1 MNNLSIFH
9 YLPIIT
15 TILSFIFAYKIFDR
29 YRKINF
35 KGRHLFWWG
44 LGVMVFGMGTFAE
57 GYITLLGW
65 NPVIFKFWYIVGAL
79 LGGAPLAQGTVWFL
93 LKESTARRLTY
104 ALVSVVLVSAILVTL
119 SPINYDLVNPNLPSG
134 KVLVWQWTR
143 GFSPFINLY
152 AVIFLVGGAVL
163 SAWRFRKRLPDGDSK
178 NLVRKDRFIGNVLIA
193 IGAILP
199 GIGGAYTRAGY
210 TLILYIAEFLGIL
223 LIWGGYWFNV
233 RKRPVK

>member
-1 MNNLSIFH
+1 MHNLSIFH

-15 TILSFIFAYKIFDR
+15 TILSMIFAYKIFDR
-29 YRKINF
+29 YKKRNF

-44 LGVMVFGMGTFAE
+44 LGVIVYGMGTFAE
-57 GYITLLGW
+57 GYITLFGW

-93 LKESTARRLTY
+93 LKETTARRLTY
-104 ALVSVVLVSAILVTL
+104 ALVSVVIVAAFLVTL

-134 KVLVWQWTR
+134 KVLEWQWTR

-152 AVIFLVGGAVL
+152 AVIFLVGGAIL
-163 SAWRFRKRLPDGDSK
+163 SAWRFRKRTPDGDSK

-199 GIGGAYTRAGY
+199 GIGGVYTRAGY
-210 TLILYIAEFLGIL
+210 TLMLYIAEILGIL
-223 LIWGGYWFNV
+223 LIWSGYWFNV

>member
-1 MNNLSIFH
+1 MD
-9 YLPIIT
+9 PAA
-15 TILSFIFAYKIFDR
+15 FIADK
-29 YRKINF
+29 
-35 KGRHLFWWG
+35 
-44 LGVMVFGMGTFAE
+44 MGTFAE
-57 GYITLLGW
+57 GYITLFGW

-93 LKESTARRLTY
+93 LKETTARRLTY
-104 ALVSVVLVSAILVTL
+104 ALVLVVSVSAVLVSL

-134 KVLVWQWTR
+134 KVLEWQWTR

-163 SAWRFRKRLPDGDSK
+163 SAWRFRKRLPDDGSK

-199 GIGGAYTRAGY
+199 GIGGASTRAGF
-210 TLILYIAEFLGIL
+210 TIILYITEILGIL
-223 LIWGGYWFNV
+223 LIWAGYWFNV
-233 RKRPVK
+233 RKRPV

>member
-1 MNNLSIFH
+1 MNHLSIFH

-15 TILSFIFAYKIFDR
+15 TILSIIFAYKIFDR
-29 YRKINF
+29 YKKRNF
-35 KGRHLFWWG
+35 KSRHLFWWG
-44 LGVMVFGMGTFAE
+44 LGVIVYGMGTFAE
-57 GYITLLGW
+57 GYITLFGW

-93 LKESTARRLTY
+93 LKETTARKLTY
-104 ALVSVVLVSAILVTL
+104 ALISVVLVSAILVTL

-134 KVLVWQWTR
+134 KVLIWQWTR

-163 SAWRFRKRLPDGDSK
+163 SAWRFRKRSPDGDSK

-193 IGAILP
+193 VGAILP

-210 TLILYIAEFLGIL
+210 TLILYITEILGIL

>member
-1 MNNLSIFH
+1 MNHLSIFH

-15 TILSFIFAYKIFDR
+15 TILSIIFAYKIFDR
-29 YRKINF
+29 YKKQNF
-35 KGRHLFWWG
+35 ESRHLFWWG
-44 LGVMVFGMGTFAE
+44 LGVIVYGMGTFAE
-57 GYITLLGW
+57 GYITLFGW

-93 LKESTARRLTY
+93 LKETTARKLTY
-104 ALVSVVLVSAILVTL
+104 ALISVVLVSAILVTL

-134 KVLVWQWTR
+134 KVLIWQWTR

-163 SAWRFRKRLPDGDSK
+163 SAWRFGKQSPDGDSK

-193 IGAILP
+193 VGAILP
-199 GIGGAYTRAGY
+199 GIGGAYARVGY
-210 TLILYIAEFLGIL
+210 TLILYITEILGIL

>member
-15 TILSFIFAYKIFDR
+15 TILSIIFAYKIFDR
-29 YRKINF
+29 YRKRNF

-44 LGVMVFGMGTFAE
+44 LGVVVYGMGTFAE
-57 GYITLLGW
+57 GYITLFGW

-93 LKESTARRLTY
+93 LKETTARKLTY
-104 ALVSVVLVSAILVTL
+104 ALISVVLVSAILVTL

-134 KVLVWQWTR
+134 KVLEWQWTR

-163 SAWRFRKRLPDGDSK
+163 SAWRFRKRLPEGGSK
-178 NLVRKDRFIGNVLIA
+178 NLVRRDRFIGNVLIA

-199 GIGGAYTRAGY
+199 GIGGASTRAGY
-210 TLILYIAEFLGIL
+210 TLILYIAEIIGIL
-223 LIWGGYWFNV
+223 LIWAGYWFNV